1 MAMAS
6 NIRSRKV
13 IHFLKPIW
21 LTWFSSALV
30 AGLLSAGA
38 QGQIA
43 AGFSL
48 SSSSRAVAIEVGGTD
63 EGSPIE
69 IDETCLN
76 SFSGKVSYAAS
87 GLPEG
92 VTATFAAQTPQTEAL
107 TLKVAATALGGSYPI
122 TITGTSGSLAS
133 TTSVTLTIPKP
144 GFSIS
149 SSPSTL
155 AMLVG
160 GAKTT
165 TTIGILGQNGFSSG
179 VALTATGI
187 PAGVTAEFSPI
198 SPSSKSTLTFT
209 PSASAAPGSH
219 TVTVTGTSGSTKS
232 STTVVLSIP
241 TPSFSLLT
249 SASTLSLRAGTAA
262 TSTISVANP
271 VGLSDSN
278 VSLAISGLPKGMTA
292 SFHNSTASAGN
303 PSTLTLAATSSLAV
317 AAGTYTAT
325 VTGTSGAVKES
336 ATIALAVSDGSFSL
350 SASPNAF
357 TVLAGQPGWS
367 SSIDLTV
374 DEQAGFSGKVGL
386 VVSGLP
392 AGVTSALANL
402 NSSTTRLMF
411 KVASTATAGTYPIKI
426 TGTSGSV
433 TSSTT
438 IALTIPTPNFTISS
452 TASNLTLLVGGS
464 AQTST
469 IEVANQNGFA
479 SNVDLLT
486 SGVPA
491 GVTAT
496 FSWTSTTSTSVLT
509 FKAASTTSPG
519 TYAVTVSG
527 KSGALVRTTALVL
540 TIPQP
545 TFTMTSS
552 AGSLELI
559 VGSSVSTKITVT
571 GANGS
576 SSNVSLKATGLPAGV
591 TAMFSPPAT
600 SSVSELTL
608 LAAANTI
615 AGTYPVTVTGTSG
628 SISHT
633 STIAVLIPSPGFSLS
648 PSPSSLSVLAG
659 GSGASSTISVAA
671 TNGFSGAVAL
681 TVSGLPAQASAIV
694 SRASGG
700 GASSVLFAAA
710 SGVAPGT
717 YELTVTGTS
726 GTLSATTAVALTVPR
741 PLSISV
747 TQPTYGFN
755 VLPGSVRRIYATVSN
770 GATNGVNWSGSGGA
784 TLSASSGPWVDVIA
798 PATGSSCS
806 INGTVGSY
814 SITSANRFTL
824 TAESQENPGK
834 TATIT
839 VNVCNPGVEL
849 SVVPFYTTSYAGQT
863 SDVQAF
869 VWGSVNHN
877 VTWAI
882 TAQPSGGD
890 GVLTDANNQ
899 DTAFSAAVAG
909 RYTLTATSV
918 ADGSKTNTA
927 TIYVTGNS
935 MPYDVT
941 QSQTMPVDCTVDPG
955 MTGRVYN
962 VGPSQTYTTIQSVP
976 WPKLAAG
983 STVRIFNE
991 DTTGSNPTTYHE
1003 YFQVSTHA
1011 TRTQPV
1017 RVCGVPDSRGNLPVI
1032 DASNSTGRSDVSVD
1046 SAGFASVGIGIPGWA
1061 GNYTGNWTGS
1071 QYLIVEGLKIQNAK
1085 PPYVFTTPA
1094 GAAGTAW
1101 IAAAACVRL
1110 FASTD
1115 VVVRGLDAFNC
1126 GNGFFSD
1133 FNANEGFAA
1142 VANTLYE
1149 GNHLH
1154 GNGVS
1159 GSDSEHQLYIQG
1171 WNEVVQFNVVND
1183 YQSGAGGS
1191 NFKGRGFPE
1200 IVRYNSFGDGAARQ
1214 LDMVDNQD
1222 AQPYTTFEGYLSG
1235 TASSYLSRNSRDQ
1248 YTADLLAAAV
1258 EAHHADYAYG
1268 NTFVNSTSGDP
1279 IHYVTD
1285 HGSLEDDRIGT
1296 LWFYSNSFFEPVC
1309 DGCPNSRWYLFDTS
1323 GGGGDDFPEIEWPQV
1338 QALNN
1343 ALWLDAPTQPIFYW
1357 NREQNQFTT
1366 FGENVI
1372 NTNWGTGDMS
1382 GGDRTGWASAVSPLA
1397 FQGAGNSA
1405 DTAGASNLIGV
1416 STEQFNVTTFLPNAA
1431 LINAGTPLPAA
1442 APKLPVRFQYG
1453 PSAVE
1458 VVRDHPLTVGAMD

>member
-1 MAMAS
+1 M
-6 NIRSRKV
+6 
-13 IHFLKPIW
+13 
-21 LTWFSSALV
+21 
-30 AGLLSAGA
+30 
-38 QGQIA
+38 
-43 AGFSL
+43 
-48 SSSSRAVAIEVGGTD
+48 
-63 EGSPIE
+63 
-69 IDETCLN
+69 
-76 SFSGKVSYAAS
+76 
-87 GLPEG
+87 
-92 VTATFAAQTPQTEAL
+92 
-107 TLKVAATALGGSYPI
+107 
-122 TITGTSGSLAS
+122 
-133 TTSVTLTIPKP
+133 
-144 GFSIS
+144 
-149 SSPSTL
+149 
-155 AMLVG
+155 
-160 GAKTT
+160 
-165 TTIGILGQNGFSSG
+165 
-179 VALTATGI
+179 
-187 PAGVTAEFSPI
+187 
-198 SPSSKSTLTFT
+198 
-209 PSASAAPGSH
+209 
-219 TVTVTGTSGSTKS
+219 
-232 STTVVLSIP
+232 
-241 TPSFSLLT
+241 
-249 SASTLSLRAGTAA
+249 
-262 TSTISVANP
+262 
-271 VGLSDSN
+271 
-278 VSLAISGLPKGMTA
+278 SLAISALPKGMTA
-292 SFHNSTASAGN
+292 SFNNSTASAET
-303 PSTLTLAATSSLAV
+303 PSTLTFSAASSV
-317 AAGTYTAT
+317 AAGTYTAI
-325 VTGTSGAVKES
+325 VTGTSGTAKES
-336 ATIALAVSDGSFSL
+336 LTIALTVSDGSFSL

-374 DEQAGFSGKVGL
+374 EDQAGFSGKVGL
-386 VVSGLP
+386 AVSGLP

-411 KVASTATAGTYPIKI
+411 KVASTATPGTYPVKV
-426 TGTSGSV
+426 TGASGSV

-438 IALTIPTPNFTISS
+438 IALTIPTPNFTLSS
-452 TASNLTLLVGGS
+452 TTSDLALLVGGS
-464 AQTST
+464 AETST

-479 SNVDLLT
+479 SSVSLAA

-496 FSWTSTTSTSVLT
+496 FSWTVTTSKSVLT
-509 FKAASTTSPG
+509 FKAASTTAPG
-519 TYAVTVSG
+519 TYAVTVTG

-545 TFTMTSS
+545 AFTMTSS
-552 AGSLELI
+552 ASSLELI
-559 VGSSVSTKITVT
+559 MGSSVSTKITVT

-576 SSNVSLKATGLPAGV
+576 SSNVSLQATGLPTGV

-600 SSVSELTL
+600 SSVSELTF

-615 AGTYPVTVTGTSG
+615 AGTYSVTVTGTSG
-628 SISHT
+628 SATHAT
-633 STIAVLIPSPGFSLS
+633 TIAVVIPRPGFSLS

-671 TNGFSGAVAL
+671 TNGFNSPVAL
-681 TVSGLPAQASAIV
+681 TVSGLPAQTSAIV

-700 GASSVLFAAA
+700 GASTVLFAAA
-710 SGVAPGT
+710 SGAAPGT

-726 GTLSATTAVALTVPR
+726 GTLTATTTVALTVPG

-747 TQPTYGFN
+747 TQPPYGFN
-755 VLPGSVRRIYATVSN
+755 VLPGSVRRIFATVSN
-770 GATNGVNWSGSGGA
+770 GATNGVNWSVSGGA
-784 TLSASSGPWVDVIA
+784 ALSATSGPWVDVTA

-824 TAESQENPGK
+824 TAESQENPSK
-834 TATIT
+834 TASIT
-839 VNVCNPGVEL
+839 VNVCNPEVAL

-863 SDVQAF
+863 ADVQAF

-882 TAQPSGGD
+882 TGEPSGGD

-899 DTAFSAAVAG
+899 DTAFSATVAG

-918 ADGSKTNTA
+918 ADGSKANTA

-941 QSQTMPVDCTVDPG
+941 QSQTVPVDCTVDPA

-962 VGPSQTYTTIQSVP
+962 VGPSQSYTTIQSVP

-991 DTTGSNPTTYHE
+991 DTSGSNPTTYHE
-1003 YFQVSTHA
+1003 YFQVSTQA

-1046 SAGFASVGIGIPGWA
+1046 SAGFTAVGIGIPGWA
-1061 GNYTGNWTGS
+1061 GNYTGSWTGS

-1094 GAAGTAW
+1094 GASGTPW

-1110 FASTD
+1110 FGSMD
-1115 VVVRGLDAFNC
+1115 VVVRGLDAYNC

-1133 FNANEGFAA
+1133 FNANEGYAA

-1154 GNGVS
+1154 SNGVS

-1191 NFKGRGFPE
+1191 NLKGRGFPE

-1235 TASSYLSRNSRDQ
+1235 TTSSYHSRNSRDV

-1268 NTFVNSTSGDP
+1268 NTFVNSTAGVP
-1279 IHYVTD
+1279 IHYATD
-1285 HGSLEDDRIGT
+1285 HGSFEDDRIGT
-1296 LWFYSNSFFEPVC
+1296 LWFYSNSFYEPVC
-1309 DGCPNSRWYLFDTS
+1309 EGCPNSRWYLFDTS

-1338 QALNN
+1338 QAHNN
-1343 ALWLDAPTQPIFYW
+1343 AIWLDAPTQPIFYW
-1357 NREQNQFTT
+1357 NREENQFTT

-1372 NTNWGTGDMS
+1372 DTNWGTGDMS
-1382 GGDRTGWASAVSPLA
+1382 GGDKTGWASAVSSHA

-1405 DTAGASNLIGV
+1405 DTSGAWNLIGV
-1416 STEQFNVTTFLPNAA
+1416 STEPFNVTTFLPNAA
-1431 LINAGTPLPAA
+1431 LINAGTPLPAS
-1442 APKLPVRFQYG
+1442 APKLPVRFEYG
-1453 PSAVE
+1453 PSAVQ
-1458 VVRDHPLTVGAMD
+1458 VVREHPLTVGAVD

>member
-1 MAMAS
+1 MAKAS
-6 NIRSRKV
+6 DIPSSKV
-13 IHFLKPIW
+13 TDFLKSIW
-21 LTWFSSALV
+21 LTWFTSALL
-30 AGLLSAGA
+30 AGLLSASA

-48 SSSSRAVAIEVGGTD
+48 SPSSQAVTIEAGGTD

-76 SFSGKVSYAAS
+76 SFSGKVSYNAS

-92 VTATFAAQTPQTEAL
+92 VTAAFAAETPQTEAL
-107 TLKVAATALGGSYPI
+107 TFKVAVTAVGGSYPI
-122 TITGTSGSLAS
+122 TIRGTSGSLTS

-144 GFSIS
+144 GFS
-149 SSPSTL
+149 
-155 AMLVG
+155 
-160 GAKTT
+160 
-165 TTIGILGQNGFSSG
+165 
-179 VALTATGI
+179 
-187 PAGVTAEFSPI
+187 
-198 SPSSKSTLTFT
+198 
-209 PSASAAPGSH
+209 
-219 TVTVTGTSGSTKS
+219 
-232 STTVVLSIP
+232 
-241 TPSFSLLT
+241 LLT
-249 SASTLSLRAGTAA
+249 SANTLSLRAGTPL
-262 TSTISVANP
+262 STNISVANP

-278 VSLAISGLPKGMTA
+278 VSLAISGLPKGVTA
-292 SFHNSTASAGN
+292 SFKNPTASAGN
-303 PSTLTLAATSSLAV
+303 PSTLTFSSTSSLAV

-325 VTGTSGAVKES
+325 VTGTAGTARAS
-336 ATIALAVSDGSFSL
+336 ATIALTVSDGTFSL
-350 SASPNAF
+350 SASPSAF

-374 DEQAGFSGKVGL
+374 LDQAGFSGKVGL
-386 VVSGLP
+386 AVSGLP

-426 TGTSGSV
+426 TGASGSV

-452 TASNLTLLVGGS
+452 TASDLTLLVGGS
-464 AQTST
+464 AQKST
-469 IEVANQNGFA
+469 IAVAKQNGFA
-479 SNVDLLT
+479 SDVDLLT

-496 FSWTSTTSTSVLT
+496 FSWTSTTTTSLLT
-509 FKAASTTSPG
+509 FKAASTASPG
-519 TYAVTVSG
+519 TYAVTVTG

-545 TFTMTSS
+545 AFTMTSS
-552 AGSLELI
+552 AGSLELV
-559 VGSSVSTKITVT
+559 VGSSVSSRITVT

-576 SSNVSLKATGLPAGV
+576 SSNVSLTATGLPSGV

-600 SSVSELTL
+600 SSVSELTF

-628 SISHT
+628 GISHAT
-633 STIAVLIPSPGFSLS
+633 TIAVLIPRPGFSLS

-671 TNGFSGAVAL
+671 TNGFSDAVSLA
-681 TVSGLPAQASAIV
+681 VSGLPAQASATV

-700 GASSVLFAAA
+700 GASSVLFRAA
-710 SGVAPGT
+710 SDVAPGT

-726 GTLSATTAVALTVPR
+726 GMLSAATTVLLTVPG

-755 VLPGSVRRIYATVSN
+755 VLPGSVRRIDATVMN
-770 GATNGVNWSGSGGA
+770 GSTNGVNWSVSGGA
-784 TLSASSGPWVDVIA
+784 ALSATSGPWVDVTA

-806 INGTVGSY
+806 FNGTVGSY
-814 SITSANRFTL
+814 SITSASRFTL
-824 TAESQENPGK
+824 TAESQENPSR
-834 TATIT
+834 TASIT
-839 VNVCNPGVEL
+839 VNVCNPQVEL

-863 SDVQAF
+863 ADVQAF
-869 VWGSVNHN
+869 VWGSVNRN

-890 GVLTDANNQ
+890 GVLTDAKNQ
-899 DTAFSAAVAG
+899 DTAFSATVAG

-918 ADGSKTNTA
+918 ADGMKTNTA

-935 MPYDVT
+935 MPYDLT
-941 QSQTMPVDCTVDPG
+941 KSQTMPVDCTVDPA

-962 VGPSQTYTTIQSVP
+962 VGPSQAYTTIQSVP

-991 DTTGSNPTTYHE
+991 DATGSNPTTYHE
-1003 YFQVSTHA
+1003 YFQVA
-1011 TRTQPV
+1011 TQAARTQPV

-1046 SAGFASVGIGIPGWA
+1046 SAGFTAVGIGIPGWA
-1061 GNYTGNWTGS
+1061 GNYMGTWTGS

-1085 PPYVFTTPA
+1085 PPYVYTTPA
-1094 GAAGTAW
+1094 GASGTAW
-1101 IAAAACVRL
+1101 IPAAACVRL
-1110 FASTD
+1110 FASMD
-1115 VVVRGLDAFNC
+1115 VVLRGLDADNC

-1133 FNANEGFAA
+1133 FNANEGYAA

-1154 GNGVS
+1154 HNGVS
-1159 GSDSEHQLYIQG
+1159 GSDSEHQLYLQG
-1171 WNEVVQFNVVND
+1171 WNEVVEFNVVND

-1200 IVRYNSFGDGAARQ
+1200 IIRYNSFGDGAARQ

-1235 TASSYLSRNSRDQ
+1235 TTSSYRSRNSRDE

-1268 NTFVNSTSGDP
+1268 NTFVNSTAGVP
-1279 IHYVTD
+1279 IHYATD
-1285 HGSLEDDRIGT
+1285 HGSFEDDRIGT
-1296 LWFYSNSFFEPVC
+1296 LWFYSNSFYEPVC

-1323 GGGGDDFPEIEWPQV
+1323 GGGGDDFPEIEWPQI
-1338 QALNN
+1338 QAHNN
-1343 ALWLDAPTQPIFYW
+1343 AVWLDAPTQPIFYW
-1357 NREQNQFTT
+1357 NREENQFTT

-1372 NTNWGTGDMS
+1372 NLNWGTGDTS
-1382 GGDRTGWASAVSPLA
+1382 GGDRTGWASDVSPFA

-1405 DTAGASNLIGV
+1405 DTSGASNLTGV
-1416 STEQFNVTTFLPNAA
+1416 STEPFNVTTFVPNAA

-1442 APKLPVRFQYG
+1442 APRLPVRFQYG